1 MFALTKLGWIKQQRK
16 IQGQARE
23 TPREYLERE
32 SHYLWGERY
41 LLRINECEQPA
52 SLELQHKYIMLTV
65 RPGTDTDTRQRIIEA
80 WYRDQIKQVAPA
92 IIARWESVL
101 VVQLQRFFVQRMKT
115 RWGSCNP
122 TAATIRLN
130 TELAKKPPPCLEYII
145 VHELMHLLE
154 PTHNRRFIDLM
165 NQYMPHW
172 QDYRDELNR
181 LPVRHEEWRY

>member
-1 MFALTKLGWIKQQRK
+1 
-16 IQGQARE
+16 
-23 TPREYLERE
+23 
-32 SHYLWGERY
+32 
-41 LLRINECEQPA
+41 
-52 SLELQHKYIMLTV
+52 MLTV